1 MPGNSGLRKREGE
14 ARKRDR
20 RKEAAEALNH
30 LHKFATTELQMEPI
44 SDGIRE
50 IKVRE
55 TEWSG
60 AHVTLY
66 FKALLLFHAS
76 PLTDDI
82 IFFMLNFHCLGPNV
96 IFIEYYQGVGT
107 RLIISSSRP
116 AGEFCWFCSLAAVDG
131 FVFPLFCE
139 RITICVCVCVCQAG
153 IPFRFDLCL

>member
-60 AHVTLY
+60 AHVTLC

-76 PLTDDI
+76 PLTDAQFSLSWPKRYSHRVLPGSRDKTDHLQ
-82 IFFMLNFHCLGPNV
+82 FQTLLESF
-96 IFIEYYQGVGT
+96 VG
-107 RLIISSSRP
+107 S
-116 AGEFCWFCSLAAVDG
+116 VH
-131 FVFPLFCE
+131 
-139 RITICVCVCVCQAG
+139 
-153 IPFRFDLCL
+153 

>member
-55 TEWSG
+55 TEWN
-60 AHVTLY
+60 V
-66 FKALLLFHAS
+66 KRAS
-76 PLTDDI
+76 ERSTGKGREWERAP
-82 IFFMLNFHCLGPNV
+82 P
-96 IFIEYYQGVGT
+96 
-107 RLIISSSRP
+107 SR
-116 AGEFCWFCSLAAVDG
+116 EEST
-131 FVFPLFCE
+131 E
-139 RITICVCVCVCQAG
+139 
-153 IPFRFDLCL
+153 